1 MKRSRHEKIIE
12 LIQTQAICTQED
24 LAEKL
29 KAEGFSVTQATVS
42 RDIRELGL
50 SKVAAPSG
58 RQRYIALGPV
68 RGEGARGGEE
78 RYVRVLREALSSAE
92 AAGNILVLKTASG
105 MAMAAA
111 SALDALGYPEV
122 VGCVAG
128 DDTIFAA
135 AHTAQEARE
144 LLEKVGSTTGCTFS
158 VKRAVK
164 GETKERGNAA
174 ESTC

>member
-111 SALDALGYPEV
+111 CPGTSGGGGLRGGGRHHLCGCPHGAGGQGAAGKSGFHHRLHILGE
-122 VGCVAG
+122 AG
-128 DDTIFAA
+128 
-135 AHTAQEARE
+135 
-144 LLEKVGSTTGCTFS
+144 S
-158 VKRAVK
+158 K
-164 GETKERGNAA
+164 G
-174 ESTC
+174 